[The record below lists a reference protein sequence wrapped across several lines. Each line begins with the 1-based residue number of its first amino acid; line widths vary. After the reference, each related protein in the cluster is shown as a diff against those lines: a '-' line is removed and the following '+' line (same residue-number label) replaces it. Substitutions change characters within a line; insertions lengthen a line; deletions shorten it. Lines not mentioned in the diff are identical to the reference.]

1 MSFNWESRKVRDLR
15 RSIAD
20 RRSALGSCIHR
31 LTRHTGDDFLVLRD
45 RHAPFLG
52 KGPTEIVTEAQLLDA
67 LAALERLRN
76 PALERLRAFERQRIR
91 AKLRGRR
98 SPSKAEWRLLEDPSQ

>member
-1 MSFNWESRKVRDLR
+1 M
-15 RSIAD
+15 
-20 RRSALGSCIHR
+20 
-31 LTRHTGDDFLVLRD
+31 GDDFSVLRD

-76 PALERLRAFERQRIR
+76 PALERLRAFERQRIK
-91 AKLRGRR
+91 AKLHARY
-98 SPSKAEWRLLEDPSQ
+98 SSSNSKARRRLLEASGVAEQNPTNKG